1 MRYQEDKA
9 TQAAARLISLAGGHL
24 NVLKLM
30 KLLYLAER
38 RAIVEFG
45 RPITFDSYCS
55 MPHGPVMSFT
65 YDQIQTAEKDS
76 YWGKHIS
83 ERDGH
88 EVALRGTKAP
98 PCDQLSPA
106 EEGLIDEVWKKFG
119 RMGKYQLRDFT
130 HTLPEWHDPQG
141 SSRPIR
147 IEDILQAEGFSA
159 DDVSDVIEGLRAEE
173 FASQLGG

>member
-1 MRYQEDKA
+1 MRYREDKA
-9 TQAAARLISLAGGHL
+9 TQAAARLISLSGGKM

-38 RAIVEFG
+38 RAIVDHG

-55 MPHGPVMSFT
+55 MQHGPVMSFT
-65 YDQIQTAEKDS
+65 LDRINFAPKES
-76 YWGKHIS
+76 YWAKHIA
-83 ERDGH
+83 EREGH
-88 EVALRGTKAP
+88 DVALRGSRI

-106 EEGLIDEVWKKFG
+106 EEGLIDEVWKKYG
-119 RMGKYQLRDFT
+119 RMGKYQIRDFT

-141 SSRPIR
+141 SNSPIR
-147 IEDILQAEGFSA
+147 IEDILRAEGFSS
-159 DDVSDVIEGLRAEE
+159 DDVADVIDGLRAEE